1 MILKSDNRQK
11 PHVNP
16 ISQFTFSDD
25 FIFSFNRSSCK
36 WDSWEKMGTGSSAA
50 GARNHPLG
58 ASVLHLRYSAAFAA
72 VSLWS
77 QARHSNIDTGKVG
90 KLSQDLQEHQT

>member
-25 FIFSFNRSSCK
+25 FNFFFFLIEALANGVLGRKWEQAAQPPGHETTLLGLLSFTSVILQGLLQSLF
-36 WDSWEKMGTGSSAA
+36 
-50 GARNHPLG
+50 GA
-58 ASVLHLRYSAAFAA
+58 
-72 VSLWS
+72 
-77 QARHSNIDTGKVG
+77 
-90 KLSQDLQEHQT
+90 KLVTAILTPGRLEN